1 VHAFAEGGQGIPA
14 GFFGIAPALNTPL
27 QLGYL
32 VRLGYLVFDI
42 DDNEISLLQ
51 TNCDA
56 NGTELAEITTGNGS
70 VPNSTP
76 VANAVSVTQGTGAF
90 TSSTP
95 TGHSSKW
102 VGRE

>member
-1 VHAFAEGGQGIPA
+1 LGATFAR
-14 GFFGIAPALNTPL
+14 
-27 QLGYL
+27 L
-32 VRLGYLVFDI
+32 VYLVFGI

-56 NGTELAEITTGNGS
+56 NGADVAEITMGKGS

-76 VANAVSVTQGTGAF
+76 VANAVSATQGTGTF

>member
-1 VHAFAEGGQGIPA
+1 M
-14 GFFGIAPALNTPL
+14 
-27 QLGYL
+27 
-32 VRLGYLVFDI
+32 RLGYLVFDI
-42 DDNEISLLQ
+42 DDNEVSLLQ

-56 NGTELAEITTGNGS
+56 NGTDLEEITMGKRS

-76 VANAVSVTQGTGAF
+76 VANAISATQGTGAF

-102 VGRE
+102 VGRG